1 MPLVLGA
8 LASSGVAS
16 KPHTPPADWAEPR
29 LYHTP
34 FEPGYGERIR
44 IERVAWQQID
54 VRSISPNRAYRL
66 AVEPVDRCDLESD
79 GTLGCHSRDSN
90 VNLLIDVERDY
101 LLAVRLVDHYPNFQ
115 VATRWVNEKLLWM
128 RVWWGRILG
137 SDAVVDVESGEFV
150 YREMVHDGV
159 LDFQQHRQAE

>member
-1 MPLVLGA
+1 MPLMLGVLA
-8 LASSGVAS
+8 ASAFAS
-16 KPHTPPADWAEPR
+16 EPHTSPADWIESR

-44 IERVAWQQID
+44 IERVAWRQID
-54 VRSISPNRAYRL
+54 ARSVSPNGAYRL
-66 AVEPVDRCDLESD
+66 TVEPVDACEVESD
-79 GTLGCHSRDSN
+79 GTLGCHSRDSS

-101 LLAVRLVDHYPNFQ
+101 LLAVRLVDRYPNFQ
-115 VATRWVNEKLLWM
+115 VATRWVNEKLLGM

-137 SDAVVDVESGEFV
+137 TDAVVDVESGDFV